1 MSDTSP
7 LPPLPPALDDTG
19 RAIVSALADAMGR
32 GPLVRSLL
40 AIKRAHEGWL
50 LQQAAEHLWEL
61 YGSGVTCPTCGSWPR
76 DLDEPPL
83 NASQA
88 SAAPSA
94 AEPHGAPS
102 APRPAE
108 E

>member
-32 GPLVRSLL
+32 GPLIRSLL
-40 AIKRAHEGWL
+40 AIKRVHEGWL

-61 YGSGVTCPTCGSWPR
+61 YGSGAACPTCGSWPR
-76 DLDEPPL
+76 DLDAPP
-83 NASQA
+83 SHTPDA

-94 AEPHGAPS
+94 AEPRGAPS